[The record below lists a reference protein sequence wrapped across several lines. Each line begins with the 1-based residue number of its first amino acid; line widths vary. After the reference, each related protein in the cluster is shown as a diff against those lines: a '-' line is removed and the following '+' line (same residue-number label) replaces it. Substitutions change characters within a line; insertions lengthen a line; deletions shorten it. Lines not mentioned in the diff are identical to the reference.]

1 MTNKANS
8 AHHQLLD
15 QLVEEIK
22 KNLVEGELHKL
33 KAEILQEVD
42 KSHNNFLMDVL
53 KIRDDIYQDFVDVA
67 QKSTSE
73 MSNMI
78 KNGKEEISEMV
89 QALVQKEV
97 KMEMEKLKRV
107 QNKEVDEA
115 LEPDTQPP
123 RNIFFRTNMFRPE
136 VYQYQNVDQPSQSLL
151 AMDMMDENDNAASN
165 ML

>member
-1 MTNKANS
+1 MTHKGNS
-8 AHHQLLD
+8 AQHQLLD

-151 AMDMMDENDNAASN
+151 ALEMMDENDNAASN

>member
-1 MTNKANS
+1 MTTKANS
-8 AHHQLLD
+8 AQHQLLD

-97 KMEMEKLKRV
+97 KMEMEKLKTV

-151 AMDMMDENDNAASN
+151 AQQPHKSTND
-165 ML
+165 

>member
-1 MTNKANS
+1 MTNKGNS
-8 AHHQLLD
+8 AQHQLLD

-33 KAEILQEVD
+33 KTEILKEVD

-89 QALVQKEV
+89 PALVQKEV

-151 AMDMMDENDNAASN
+151 AQQPHKSTND
-165 ML
+165 

>member
-1 MTNKANS
+1 MTTKANS
-8 AHHQLLD
+8 AQHQLLD

-22 KNLVEGELHKL
+22 KNLVEEELHKL
-33 KAEILQEVD
+33 KAEILKEVD

-151 AMDMMDENDNAASN
+151 AQQPHKSTND
-165 ML
+165 

>member
-1 MTNKANS
+1 MCSFFK
-8 AHHQLLD
+8 
-15 QLVEEIK
+15 VRY
-22 KNLVEGELHKL
+22 
-33 KAEILQEVD
+33 VD

-78 KNGKEEISEMV
+78 KDGKEEISKMV

-97 KMEMEKLKRV
+97 KMEMEKLKTV

-115 LEPDTQPP
+115 LQPDTQPP
-123 RNIFFRTNMFRPE
+123 RNI
-136 VYQYQNVDQPSQSLL
+136 SH
-151 AMDMMDENDNAASN
+151 
-165 ML
+165 

>member
-8 AHHQLLD
+8 AQHQLLD

-78 KNGKEEISEMV
+78 KNGKEEISKMV

-97 KMEMEKLKRV
+97 KMEMEKLKTV

-115 LEPDTQPP
+115 LQPDTQPP

-151 AMDMMDENDNAASN
+151 ALEMMDENDNAASN

>member
-1 MTNKANS
+1 MTTKANS
-8 AHHQLLD
+8 AQHQLLD

-22 KNLVEGELHKL
+22 KNLVEEELHKL
-33 KAEILQEVD
+33 KDEILKEVD

-97 KMEMEKLKRV
+97 KMEMEKLKTV

-115 LEPDTQPP
+115 LQPDTQPP

-151 AMDMMDENDNAASN
+151 ALEMMDENDNAASN

>member
-8 AHHQLLD
+8 AQHQLLD

-78 KNGKEEISEMV
+78 KNGKEEISKMV

-115 LEPDTQPP
+115 LQPDTQPP

-151 AMDMMDENDNAASN
+151 ALEMMDENDNAASN

>member
-1 MTNKANS
+1 MTTKANS
-8 AHHQLLD
+8 AQHQLLD

-22 KNLVEGELHKL
+22 KNLVEEELHKL

-151 AMDMMDENDNAASN
+151 AQQPHKSTND
-165 ML
+165 

>member
-1 MTNKANS
+1 MTTKANS
-8 AHHQLLD
+8 AQHQLLD

-78 KNGKEEISEMV
+78 KNGKEEISKMV

-97 KMEMEKLKRV
+97 KMEMEKLKTV

-115 LEPDTQPP
+115 LQPDTQPP

-151 AMDMMDENDNAASN
+151 ALEMMDENDNAASN

>member
-8 AHHQLLD
+8 AQHQLLD

-123 RNIFFRTNMFRPE
+123 RNIFFRTNMFRHE

-151 AMDMMDENDNAASN
+151 ALEMMDENDNAASN

>member
-8 AHHQLLD
+8 AQHQLLD

-78 KNGKEEISEMV
+78 KNGKEEISKMV

-151 AMDMMDENDNAASN
+151 ALEMMDENDNAASN

>member
-1 MTNKANS
+1 MTTKANS
-8 AHHQLLD
+8 AQHQLLD

-22 KNLVEGELHKL
+22 KNLVEEELHKL
-33 KAEILQEVD
+33 KAEILKEVD
-42 KSHNNFLMDVL
+42 KSHNNFLMDVV
-53 KIRDDIYQDFVDVA
+53 KIGDDIYQDFVDVA

-78 KNGKEEISEMV
+78 KNGKEEISKMV

-97 KMEMEKLKRV
+97 KMEMEKLKTV

-115 LEPDTQPP
+115 LQPDTQPP

-151 AMDMMDENDNAASN
+151 AQQPHKSTND
-165 ML
+165 

>member
-1 MTNKANS
+1 MTHKGNS
-8 AHHQLLD
+8 AQHQLLD

-33 KAEILQEVD
+33 KTEILKEVD
-42 KSHNNFLMDVL
+42 KSHNNFLMDVV
-53 KIRDDIYQDFVDVA
+53 KIADDIYQDFVDVA

-151 AMDMMDENDNAASN
+151 AQQPHKSTND
-165 ML
+165 